1 MLGLP
6 VEGLD
11 NSALANTLL
20 QAVAGDRGTGC
31 DLRRPSRPRIASAD
45 LAVPRYSADIVE
57 TENDATITF
66 LVVEPAFI

>member
-1 MLGLP
+1 MDYRSKGWTIPPWPIRCSRQWQAIAGQVAIFGGLLGP
-6 VEGLD
+6 E
-11 NSALANTLL
+11 SH
-20 QAVAGDRGTGC
+20 
-31 DLRRPSRPRIASAD
+31 PAD